1 MAKKAWET
9 MVAYKL
15 VWLRVLGYF
24 IVPAWLMWEVVSKD
38 QTSVSWEVLG
48 FFDKFQIVG
57 KAVAAGVISIMAFLD
72 QSLQKKRDEIDR
84 KSFQDKLGS

>member
-1 MAKKAWET
+1 M
-9 MVAYKL
+9 AYKL
-15 VWLRVLGYF
+15 IWLRVFGYF

-38 QTSVSWEVLG
+38 VSGMGWEAMH

-72 QSLQKKRDEIDR
+72 QSLQRKNDEIKQR
-84 KSFQDKLGS
+84 AFQEKLGS